1 MHVQTSTLAKLSM
14 GFGGYTCNWGVH
26 MCGLYE
32 TDAEYEDLVYRFLHQ
47 GDLDGDRV
55 RFFHRE
61 ATPDRFVREYAR
73 RFPDEADHPLDHD
86 RFTLLSSRQ
95 RCFPD
100 GRFEPLAQDPKLRA
114 LRESAAAGPGP
125 IRGAADMDWVLE
137 GIPGS
142 ELLLPYEARLNPILD
157 GVPAVMTCIYDL
169 RKFPGSTIM
178 GVLRTHRFAIT
189 RGMIVE
195 NPYYDPAKVL
205 REHGVEWPPILSEC

>member
-1 MHVQTSTLAKLSM
+1 MHVQTSNLPRLDL

-32 TDAEYEDLVYRFLHQ
+32 SDSEYEDLVYRFLHQ
-47 GDLDGDRV
+47 GDLAGERL

-61 ATPDRFVREYAR
+61 PEPERFVREYAR
-73 RFPDEADHPLDHD
+73 LFPAEADHPRDPA
-86 RFTLLSSRQ
+86 RFFLTSSRD
-95 RCFPD
+95 RCYPQ

-114 LRESAAAGPGP
+114 LRESARTGPAP

-137 GIPGS
+137 GVPGS
-142 ELLLPYEARLNPILD
+142 ELLLPYEARLNPVLE
-157 GVPAVMTCIYDL
+157 GVPAVMTCLYDL
-169 RKFPGSTIM
+169 RRFPGSTIM

-195 NPYYDPAKVL
+195 NPYYDPGRVL
-205 REHGVEWPPILSEC
+205 AEHGVDWPPIL

>member
-1 MHVQTSTLAKLSM
+1 MHVQTSNLAPLSL

-32 TDAEYEDLVYRFLHQ
+32 TDAEYDDLVYSFLHQ
-47 GDLDGDRV
+47 GDLDGERL

-61 ATPDRFVREYAR
+61 PTSDRFVREWSR
-73 RFPDEADHPLDHD
+73 RFPGDADHALDPS
-86 RFTLLSSRQ
+86 RFQLLSSKQ

-114 LRESAAAGPGP
+114 FRESAIAGPRP
-125 IRGAADMDWVLE
+125 IRGAADMDWALE
-137 GIPGS
+137 GVPGC
-142 ELLLPYEARLNPILD
+142 ELLLPYEARLSPVLEGI
-157 GVPAVMTCIYDL
+157 PAVMTCLYDL

-189 RGMIVE
+189 GGMIVE
-195 NPYYDPAKVL
+195 NPYFDPGKVL
-205 REHGVEWPPILSEC
+205 AEHGVDWPPIL